1 MSERAT
7 AEAKYPA
14 FYAHDI
20 VIMYQDLVRDL
31 QQCLK
36 QLKELEERSSP
47 T

>member
-20 VIMYQDLVRDL
+20 VIMYQDLVRDM
-31 QQCLK
+31 
-36 QLKELEERSSP
+36 
-47 T
+47 